1 MMKSLLLIIGLSIA
15 LFADYTLM
23 IQTDDVQ
30 QSVQYQDDQ
39 HAVIH
44 MSKDEDSRMMLIGDK
59 AYIVSSEEGKETVM
73 DMDEMRTMLGSLNI
87 NVEEEA
93 KKVREE
99 LAMKVIKKG
108 KSVTVAGI
116 KGELWIIEYKER
128 DGQVQRDDVVVTKN
142 SDVVKVM
149 SAYGRL
155 LGRMAMSKDDEE
167 NMVNF
172 MQIEPGYVVIKAD
185 QYKVTSFKEG
195 DIPSS
200 VFELPANAKKQSIP
214 QFGALFGGEQQSSGQ
229 TDKKSVQTDDT
240 EEQAADSKKEV
251 SDSDES
257 AFDAD
262 KAVEGV
268 GEAMDAIM
276 NLF

>member
-44 MSKDEDSRMMLIGDK
+44 MSKDDDSRMMLIGDK

-93 KKVREE
+93 KKAREE

-116 KGELWIIEYKER
+116 KGELWTIEYKER

-167 NMVNF
+167 NTVNF

-214 QFGALFGGEQQSSGQ
+214 QFGAMFGDEQQSSGQ
-229 TDKKSVQTDDT
+229 TAKKSVQTDDT
-240 EEQAADSKKEV
+240 EEQAVDSKKEV